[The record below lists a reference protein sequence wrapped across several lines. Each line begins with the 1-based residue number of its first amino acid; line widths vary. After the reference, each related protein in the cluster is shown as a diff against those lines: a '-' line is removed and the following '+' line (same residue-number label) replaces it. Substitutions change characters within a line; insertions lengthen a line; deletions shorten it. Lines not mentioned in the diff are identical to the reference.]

1 MSAARKTR
9 SRVLWYPAL
18 AAGAAVVVASLVAI
32 APISSATQATTAMRV
47 PASGPVAVDGQ
58 ASPEAHVLI
67 SSDSTVLTT
76 DQNNVSA
83 TIEVTNTGENEL
95 KDLPVALYIDRDRIS
110 DEADLGDILD
120 SDEFTASQLGTQ
132 VHTNILERV
141 PAGETRTQTFT
152 VPVSALGLNPSEPG
166 VYALSVT
173 VRGAGDPLIDRTSLV
188 WGGVNEGVST
198 VVSVVLPVVLPAS
211 IESLA
216 TAEELSTLTG
226 PDGSLTQIVDAAS
239 SSGGILAIDPRV
251 IASIRVLG
259 SAAPASSTDWLK
271 RLATLKN
278 PSFALQFSDADLAV
292 QAQLAL
298 PAPLAVTSLNYANQA
313 SADESTTP
321 LTVDEL
327 TKWNYSYGP
336 TVWPVAN
343 SVSPTDTDF
352 FKANGF
358 STMLIDGDNVSQLPA
373 ITTSTRATVGSVS
386 SMVLNSAISEK
397 TMDALDAKTDVEFS
411 SARNRI
417 AAELSLVGNAGIG
430 TKQHL
435 LVGLDRTTIGNSEH
449 IVDTVNAIKSLPWVS
464 VTSVTDGEAALAE
477 NGVAPSP
484 LGSFEIADRS
494 VPEARLNGVSQGIAG
509 EADIGAFSAVLE
521 TPQLLVA
528 AQRVRLMN
536 LASAAH
542 ATPLTS
548 FNTFATGYFERDAAI
563 LNSVSITQS
572 TPINLLGSESKIPV
586 YVNNALPFPVVV
598 KVHTEASNNRLSIS
612 DPDENTRIEAA
623 SQSSV
628 SVPVKTRVS
637 NGDVS
642 INVTLRAANDQ
653 PVGLPVNIPITI
665 HADWEVIGI
674 VVLGVLVVSFFGFG
688 AWRSVRNKR
697 KSRALN
703 AGNHE
708 SEVD

>member
-18 AAGAAVVVASLVAI
+18 AAGAAIVVASLVAI
-32 APISSATQATTAMRV
+32 APISSATQATSAMRL
-47 PASGPVAVDGQ
+47 PATGPVAAEGQ
-58 ASPEAHVLI
+58 SSPDAHVLI
-67 SSDSTVLTT
+67 TADSTVLTT

-83 TIEVTNTGENEL
+83 TIEVTNTGEKEL

-120 SDEFTASQLGTQ
+120 SDSFTASQLGTQ

-141 PAGETRTQTFT
+141 PAGESRTQSFT
-152 VPVSALGLNPSEPG
+152 IPVSALGLNANEPG

-211 IESLA
+211 IEALA
-216 TAEELSTLTG
+216 TADELSTLTA
-226 PDGSLTQIVDAAS
+226 PDGSLTQIVDAAT
-239 SSGGILAIDPRV
+239 SSGGILAIDPRI

-259 SAAPASSTDWLK
+259 TSAPASSTDWLK

-298 PAPLAVTSLNYANQA
+298 PTPLALTNLDYASPTTSD
-313 SADESTTP
+313 SATTP
-321 LTVDEL
+321 LTVEEL

-343 SVSPTDTDF
+343 AVSPADTDY
-352 FKANGF
+352 FKTNGF
-358 STMLIDGDNVSQLPA
+358 STMLIDGDNVSQLPSL
-373 ITTSTRATVGSVS
+373 TTSTRATVGNMS
-386 SMVLNSAISEK
+386 SMVLNSAISAK
-397 TMDALDAKTDVEFS
+397 TTSALDAKTDVEFS
-411 SARNRI
+411 SARNRL

-435 LVGLDRTTIGNSEH
+435 LVALDRSTVGSSKH
-449 IVDTVNAIKSLPWVS
+449 VVDTVSAIKSLPWVS
-464 VTSVTDGEAALAE
+464 VVSVTDGEAALAE
-477 NGVAPSP
+477 SGVAPSP
-484 LGSFEIADRS
+484 LGTFEVADRS
-494 VPEARLNGVSQGIAG
+494 VPEARLDGVSQGITSEASIG
-509 EADIGAFSAVLE
+509 EFSAVLE

-528 AQRVRLMN
+528 AQRVRLLN

-542 ATPLTS
+542 ATPLTAFS
-548 FNTFATGYFERDAAI
+548 TFAAGYFERDNAI
-563 LNSVSITQS
+563 LNSVTITQS

-674 VVLGVLVVSFFGFG
+674 VVLGIMVVSFFGFG

-697 KSRALN
+697 KSRALT
-703 AGNHE
+703 AGSQE